1 MILTSLSQKQ
11 PVYIHTPEAVY
22 PNPKGAGSIV
32 LAAGERFMVSQSF
45 SQIMAMMAPGTG
57 AQSQPQPQQ
66 LTQSQ
71 RDSGGVVSMRIR
83 VLEQTVSIDPSTAP
97 SFVTMLNSNS
107 ECKQILEHWFKL
119 HHNHFGSY
127 PTIIHKENVGVI
139 CSCVSNDWVQQ
150 AMDILEWQWTSEHY
164 RAKFLRDKGILDPA
178 ATLSASKRTGNYS
191 MAQQAK
197 LEALQQ
203 QSTTTEEIRFCP
215 KTGEML

>member
-1 MILTSLSQKQ
+1 MILTNLSQKQ
-11 PVYIHTPEAVY
+11 PVYIHTPDAVY

-57 AQSQPQPQQ
+57 SQQPQQ

-71 RDSGGVVSMRIR
+71 RDSGGGVVSMGIQ

-97 SFVTMLNSNS
+97 SLVTYLTSNS
-107 ECKQILEHWFKL
+107 ECYEILEHWFSLYNQKY
-119 HHNHFGSY
+119 GTY
-127 PTIIHKENVGVI
+127 PTTISDKNVGVI
-139 CSCVSNDWVQQ
+139 CGCVRRNDTDK
-150 AMDILEWQWTSEHY
+150 AIDILTWQWTSDHY
-164 RAKFLRDKGILDPA
+164 RAKYFQNKGMLDPSV
-178 ATLSASKRTGNYS
+178 TLSKSRIVDNYA

-203 QSTTTEEIRFCP
+203 QSTTTEVRFCP
-215 KTGEML
+215 DTGALLQ

>member
-11 PVYIHTPEAVY
+11 PVYINTPEVVY

-45 SQIMAMMAPGTG
+45 SQVMAMMASGTG
-57 AQSQPQPQQ
+57 AQPQQPQQ

-71 RDSGGVVSMRIR
+71 RDSGGGVVSMRIQ
-83 VLEQTVSIDPSTAP
+83 VLEQTVSIDSSTAP
-97 SFVTMLNSNS
+97 SFVTMLTSNS

-127 PTIIHKENVGVI
+127 PTIISKENVGVI

-164 RAKFLRDKGILDPA
+164 RAKFLRDKGVLDPA

-197 LEALQQ
+197 LREQAQ
-203 QSTTTEEIRFCP
+203 QSTTEVRFCP
-215 KTGEML
+215 DTGAYLP